1 MNSLRA
7 AAAFVDRA
15 GIALLF
21 PKDDIVLPS
30 LWEAIAGD
38 TEVRWAIRDEHGKFI
53 SFTPDFDR
61 VWRWKDELPALKLAC
76 AGKHLR
82 GRATLISLRLVAP
95 LYALTGRTGSPD
107 DFRTAELEPLER
119 EVAEVVLSSGPA
131 SSTDVHEALGVHE
144 RKRITAAIDRLER
157 RLVLTGAGA
166 AEQASGWA
174 AGVVDLVAR
183 RYREHVKRLPDP
195 ETARRQLAGV
205 VLATAGELSAADL
218 VGALGWRH
226 REAVAT
232 LEALAEC
239 GQARVSEDAGIRI
252 WEAAGPRAPRV

>member
-7 AAAFVDRA
+7 AAAFVERA

-30 LWEAIAGD
+30 LWEAVAGESEI
-38 TEVRWAIRDEHGKFI
+38 TWSIRDEQGKFI
-53 SFTPDFDR
+53 SFTPEFDK
-61 VWRWKDELPALKLAC
+61 VWRWKDELPARRHAC
-76 AGKHLR
+76 VGKHLR
-82 GRATLISLRLVAP
+82 GRASLISLRLVGS
-95 LYALTGRTGSPD
+95 LYALTGRPGRPD
-107 DFRTAELEPLER
+107 DFREDDFTALER
-119 EVAEVVLSSGPA
+119 EVAEVVLACGPS

-166 AEQASGWA
+166 QAQTSGWA

-183 RYREHVKRLPDP
+183 RYGDRVKRLPDA
-195 ETARRQLAGV
+195 ESARQTLAGA
-205 VLATAGELSAADL
+205 VLAAAGELSAADL
-218 VGALGWRH
+218 TGALGWPQ

-232 LEALAEC
+232 LEALE
-239 GQARVSEDAGIRI
+239 ARGAAGVADDGGIRL
-252 WEAAGPRAPRV
+252 WTATAQ